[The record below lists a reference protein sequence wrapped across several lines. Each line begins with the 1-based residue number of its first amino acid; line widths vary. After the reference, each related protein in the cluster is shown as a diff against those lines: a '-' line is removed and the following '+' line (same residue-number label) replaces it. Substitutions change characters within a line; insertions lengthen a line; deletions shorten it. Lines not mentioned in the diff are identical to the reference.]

1 VTRWW
6 FILLAVVLG
15 WFTPAHAF
23 AHPRASQAAY
33 DVGSSLEEVVLV
45 AGITMDTSE
54 GETKCVSGRLDRQLQ
69 TFPTIWWPSPN
80 FRPLEKDRKTEKT

>member
-1 VTRWW
+1 MKRWW

-23 AHPRASQAAY
+23 AHTRAVVY
-33 DVGSSLEEVVLV
+33 DVGSSLEKVVLV

-54 GETKCVSGRLDRQLQ
+54 GDNQDPLSLHKYLYCEGNPVSSWSNQNPCR
-69 TFPTIWWPSPN
+69 
-80 FRPLEKDRKTEKT
+80 